1 MFMFMQSGAETA
13 TQTADQAAQAAQT
26 AGATGTVDAAGTV
39 ADPAANAF
47 TMNNI
52 QDPDF
57 WMSQF
62 STYGIPVLKA
72 LVLLIVT
79 MIIAGWVQRMVSK
92 VSGKAKVEIT
102 LAKFFGNLAKY
113 AVMVLGFVTIL
124 GVVGV
129 ETASFA
135 AVIAA
140 VGFAI
145 GMALSGTI
153 GNVAA
158 GVLLLIFRPF
168 KVGDVVN
175 AAGITAKVDEVG
187 LFTTTFNTPDNRHI
201 IVPNGKIFGDT
212 IENITHNSTRRVD
225 VAVGVS
231 YEADIDQTRAVLEKV
246 AAEVEG
252 GLKDPAPQVYLVELG
267 ASSVNYM
274 IRVWGAT
281 ADYWAVKERVT
292 REAKYAL
299 DAAGISIPF
308 PQRDIHVPHGIEV
321 TVKNG

>member
-1 MFMFMQSGAETA
+1 MFMFLQDGTSTAADNAVDSAVQAADGAAVEPGAE
-13 TQTADQAAQAAQT
+13 QAAE
-26 AGATGTVDAAGTV
+26 
-39 ADPAANAF
+39 
-47 TMNNI
+47 
-52 QDPDF
+52 
-57 WMSQF
+57 SF
-62 STYGIPVLKA
+62 SISDIDSDMLMDLFNTYGIPLVKA
-72 LVLLIVT
+72 IVLLILT
-79 MIIAGWVQRMVSK
+79 MIIAGMVRK
-92 VSGKAKVEIT
+92 MVIKLTTKAKVEVT
-102 LAKFFGNLAKY
+102 LSKFFGNLAKY

-175 AAGITAKVDEVG
+175 CAGITAKVDEIG
-187 LFTTTFNTPDNRHI
+187 LFTTIFNTPDNRHI

-212 IENITHNSTRRVD
+212 IENISHNSTRRVD
-225 VAVGVS
+225 VAVGAS
-231 YEADIDQTRAVLEKV
+231 YDADIDKTKEILEKV
-246 AAEVEG
+246 AANVEG
-252 GLKDPAPQVYLVELG
+252 GLKDPAPVVYLAELG
-267 ASSVNYM
+267 ASSVDYS
-274 IRVWGAT
+274 IRVWAAS
-281 ADYWAVKERVT
+281 ADYWAVRERIT

-299 DAAGISIPF
+299 DAAGIGIPY
-308 PQRDIHVPHGIEV
+308 PQRDLHVPNGIQV